1 MNTPTPTPITEEH
14 KRLWTQ
20 LYNLAHDEIFDVASS
35 DGPAHKLIAD
45 SEAMAVAALTA
56 ERDQLRAEN
65 ATLRAAQKACEACD
79 EPTAF
84 EVRQLRADC
93 DNETKWAAHYLAQ
106 SIADKS
112 RAEKA
117 ERAETVAL
125 ARWNG
130 ALERAL
136 KAEAEVAKLTGF
148 YNEIVVEC
156 GHDLIVREYRQRG
169 ELLRDETNRRK
180 KAEAELATERA
191 RLDSGAILLIVA
203 GERVWHCGVD
213 LRSAI
218 DAGVKEGAK

>member
-84 EVRQLRADC
+84 EVRQLRAVFPQIC
-93 DNETKWAAHYLAQ
+93 AAIGNGAFCTPTVSVGFIQ
-106 SIADKS
+106 SIPNEVQLVVAEL
-112 RAEKA
+112 RARA
-117 ERAETVAL
+117 ERAEAAEIVAL
-125 ARWNG
+125 THWNKE
-130 ALERAL
+130 LERAM
-136 KAEAEVAKLTGF
+136 KAEA
-148 YNEIVVEC
+148 N
-156 GHDLIVREYRQRG
+156 
-169 ELLRDETNRRK
+169 
-180 KAEAELATERA
+180 LATERA
-191 RLDSGAILLIVA
+191 RLDWLES
-203 GERVWHCGVD
+203 
-213 LRSAI
+213 
-218 DAGVKEGAK
+218 DAGVDWQWSSSALTIRRAVIDAAMKEDAQ